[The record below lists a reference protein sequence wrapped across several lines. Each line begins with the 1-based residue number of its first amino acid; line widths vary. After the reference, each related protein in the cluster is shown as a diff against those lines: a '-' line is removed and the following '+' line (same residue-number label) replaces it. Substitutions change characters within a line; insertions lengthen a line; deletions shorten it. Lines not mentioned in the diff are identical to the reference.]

1 MLNHSDCSAGM
12 LKSHIPAFVSF
23 ILGRLKQAGHQ
34 GFIVGGA
41 VRDACMKRPITDWD
55 VATSAPPEK
64 IKAIFGDKSLFSLK
78 HGTVTLVHG
87 DCLFEVT
94 TFRGKENT
102 LEHDLAC
109 RDFTINAMAYDPDK
123 DEILDPHGAK
133 QDIARRLVRA
143 VGDPEARFKEDPLRL
158 LRAMRFA
165 TELGFRIE
173 SETYKSLRKMAPFI
187 TAVAPE
193 RVRDELMGV
202 LMSPK
207 PSAGFNM
214 MLRTGLIEYFLPEL
228 SEGHLKRQNASHR
241 HTIFKH
247 VMESIDQVKPVPV
260 LRLTALFHDIAKP
273 RVREKIV
280 GKWHFYGHEG
290 ASAILAEQIMVR
302 LKFSKDI
309 IRKTTNL
316 IRHHMIYYDSGWSD
330 GAVRRL
336 IRRAGPKEIADLLD
350 FREADILAHGLHD
363 KGLNLLTE
371 LKQRVRHLS
380 KGLVVTE
387 TGDLAINGREVMHI
401 LGLSPGQ
408 EVGKVLNYLLEKIT
422 DHPELNDQKG
432 LLGLL
437 EQMKSDE
444 SVKSHKW
451 DGTVKSSKCKAC
463 EP

>member
-1 MLNHSDCSAGM
+1 MLNHSGCSTGM
-12 LKSHIPAFVSF
+12 LKLHTPAFVSL

-34 GFIVGGA
+34 AFIVGGA
-41 VRDACMKRPITDWD
+41 VRDACMQKPIIDWD
-55 VATSAPPEK
+55 VATSAPPGK

-94 TFRGKENT
+94 AFRGRQNT

-109 RDFTINAMAYDPDK
+109 RDFTINAMAYDPDR

-158 LRAMRFA
+158 LRAVRFA

-173 SETYKSLRKMAPFI
+173 AETRKSLCKMAPFI

-193 RVRDELMGV
+193 RVRDELLRV
-202 LMSPK
+202 LMTPK
-207 PSAGFNM
+207 PSAGFNL
-214 MLRTGLIEYFLPEL
+214 MLGTGLLEYFLPEL
-228 SEGHLKRQNASHR
+228 SEGNLKRQNAFHR
-241 HTIFKH
+241 YTIFRH
-247 VMESIDQVKPVPV
+247 VMETIDQVKPVPV

-273 RVREKIV
+273 RVREKIG

-290 ASAILAEQIMVR
+290 ASAKLAEEVMVR

-330 GAVRRL
+330 AAVRRL

-350 FREADILAHGLHD
+350 FRLADILAHGLHGND
-363 KGLNLLTE
+363 LNLLTE
-371 LKQRVRHLS
+371 LDQRVRNLS
-380 KGLVVTE
+380 KGSVVTE
-387 TGDLAINGREVMHI
+387 TGDLAIDGREVMQI
-401 LGLSPGQ
+401 LGLSPGP

-422 DHPELNDQKG
+422 DHPELNNQKG
-432 LLGLL
+432 LLDLL
-437 EQMKSDE
+437 GQMKSN
-444 SVKSHKW
+444 
-451 DGTVKSSKCKAC
+451 
-463 EP
+463 

>member
-1 MLNHSDCSAGM
+1 MRNHSGCSTGM
-12 LKSHIPAFVSF
+12 LKSHTPAFVSL

-34 GFIVGGA
+34 AFIVGGA
-41 VRDACMKRPITDWD
+41 VRDACMQKPIIDWD
-55 VATSAPPEK
+55 VATSAPSGK

-94 TFRGKENT
+94 AFRGRQNT

-109 RDFTINAMAYDPDK
+109 RDFTINAMAYDPDR

-158 LRAMRFA
+158 LRAVRFA

-173 SETYKSLRKMAPFI
+173 AETRKSLCKMAPFI

-193 RVRDELMGV
+193 RVRDELLRV
-202 LMSPK
+202 LMTPK
-207 PSAGFNM
+207 PSVGFNL
-214 MLRTGLIEYFLPEL
+214 MLSTGLLEYFLPEL

-241 HTIFKH
+241 YTIFRH
-247 VMESIDQVKPVPV
+247 VMETIDQVKPLPV

-273 RVREKIV
+273 RVREKIG

-290 ASAILAEQIMVR
+290 ASAKLAEEVMVR

-316 IRHHMIYYDSGWSD
+316 IRHHMIYYDSGWND
-330 GAVRRL
+330 AAVRRL
-336 IRRAGPKEIADLLD
+336 IRRAGAKEIADLLD
-350 FREADILAHGLHD
+350 LRQADILAHGLHGKD
-363 KGLNLLTE
+363 LNLLTE
-371 LKQRVRHLS
+371 LGQRVSNLS
-380 KGLVVTE
+380 KGSVVTE
-387 TGDLAINGREVMHI
+387 TADLAIDGREVMQV
-401 LGLSPGQ
+401 LGLSPGP

-422 DHPELNDQKG
+422 DHPEINNQKG
-432 LLGLL
+432 LLDLL
-437 EQMKSDE
+437 GQLKSN
-444 SVKSHKW
+444 
-451 DGTVKSSKCKAC
+451 
-463 EP
+463 